1 LSGDVPVTQGPGIWT
16 PGGEYRPK
24 REEEQAAEAEPARE
38 PTPEEVAELM
48 RQLRV
53 GDFLLS
59 NLSSLAQLAYA
70 KLDPASRDLGDA
82 RLAIDAMRALV
93 PVLEG
98 VLPPDVARDFAQVV
112 TNLQLAYVQ
121 VAEEQGGEGAG
132 GDG

>member
-1 LSGDVPVTQGPGIWT
+1 VLVSQGPGIWT

-24 REEEQAAEAEPARE
+24 REDEQAAEPEAPRE
-38 PTPEEVAELM
+38 PTPEEIAELL
-48 RQLRV
+48 RQLSV

-93 PVLEG
+93 PVLEAAI
-98 VLPPDVARDFAQVV
+98 PADVARDFGQVV

-121 VAEEQGGEGAG
+121 VAEEQPGEGGAS